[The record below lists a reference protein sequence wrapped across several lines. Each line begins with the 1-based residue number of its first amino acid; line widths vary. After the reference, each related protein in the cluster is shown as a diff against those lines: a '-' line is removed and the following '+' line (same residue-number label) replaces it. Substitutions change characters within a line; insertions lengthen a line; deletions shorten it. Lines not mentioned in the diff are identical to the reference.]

1 MSVTT
6 SQILSLQMS
15 SMTIFDFWR
24 RAEEAAPVSAT
35 RSREVTPGWKLPEL
49 KYRLMVNG
57 WPLRTIRRSTPFRS
71 VRWSV
76 LLNKYSRS
84 QRSMSRALERK
95 RETKNESWSLVYLK
109 WLTYYLEINAP
120 GTIVLFTLNSWII
133 CCICLQ
139 SGKLLC
145 NYCIMC
151 LLNKTSFW
159 KKGLLKAQ
167 LGRFSTI

>member
-1 MSVTT
+1 MSLTT
-6 SQILSLQMS
+6 SQTLILQCLHWP
-15 SMTIFDFWR
+15 FLDFWR

-35 RSREVTPGWKLPEL
+35 KSREVTPGWKLPER

-57 WPLRTIRRSTPFRS
+57 WPLRTMRRSTPFRS

-95 RETKNESWSLVYLK
+95 RATKNESRSLVYLK
-109 WLTYYLEINAP
+109 SLTYYLEINAP

-133 CCICLQ
+133 CCICLK

-151 LLNKTSFW
+151 RLNKTFKGPAW
-159 KKGLLKAQ
+159 K
-167 LGRFSTI
+167 S